1 MPPSLRPPQAVADAA
16 ALALEVRAAAP
27 PSRRGMTPVGLAR
40 ARDLSARR
48 TLSEDTVR
56 RMVSYFARH
65 EVDKQGATW
74 GERGPGWQAWHGWG
88 GDAGARWSR
97 RVLRALEN
105 T

>member
-27 PSRRGMTPVGLAR
+27 PSARGMTPVGLAR

-56 RMVSYFARH
+56 RMASYFARH
-65 EVDKQGATW
+65 EIDKEGATW
-74 GERGPGWQAWHGWG
+74 ATRGAGWQAWHGWG